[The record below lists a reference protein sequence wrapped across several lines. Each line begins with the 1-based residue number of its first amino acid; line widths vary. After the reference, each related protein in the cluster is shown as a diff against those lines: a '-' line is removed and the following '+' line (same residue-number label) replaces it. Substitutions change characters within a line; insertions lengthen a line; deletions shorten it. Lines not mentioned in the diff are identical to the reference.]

1 VNARRLLDRAYQLAD
16 QNRIE
21 DAKHVLN
28 AIVFNHPN
36 NIEAWEFYLQL
47 CTNKKELDWMVAR
60 VSESKRINSNT
71 KKEVMNYYK
80 FLRKSVHPDPFDVRD
95 FFNSLWKKIQP
106 RLHLLLPLLILVVLL
121 RGLNIIRSL
130 FSIVVAI
137 ELIIFIL
144 AWKDPKQITPLS
156 SIRKFAQDSKFLIK
170 KKEGK
175 TTNEVVES

>member
-1 VNARRLLDRAYQLAD
+1 MNARRLLDRAYHLAD

-47 CTNKKELDWMVAR
+47 CADKKELDCMVAR
-60 VSESKRINSNT
+60 VSESQRILSNT

-80 FLRKSVHPDPFDVRD
+80 FLSKSVHPDPFDVRD
-95 FFNSLWKKIQP
+95 FFNSLWDKIQP
-106 RLHLLLPLLILVVLL
+106 RLHLLLPLLIIVVLL

-144 AWKDPKQITPLS
+144 AWKDPKEITSLS
-156 SIRKFAQDSKFLIK
+156 GIRKFAQDSKLLIK
-170 KKEGK
+170 QKKDE
-175 TTNEVVES
+175 TTKKVVES